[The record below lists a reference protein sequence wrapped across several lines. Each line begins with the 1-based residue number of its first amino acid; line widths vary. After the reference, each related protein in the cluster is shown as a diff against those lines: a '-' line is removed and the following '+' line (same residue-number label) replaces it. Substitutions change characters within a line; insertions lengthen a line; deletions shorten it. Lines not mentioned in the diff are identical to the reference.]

1 MKLAVLAALLT
12 AVIAYGQDISTRSL
26 GLQDANGRTD
36 DRILSFEKL
45 LASSPDNLTLQSG
58 LISAYLQ
65 KLRESGDGSY
75 LDRASKLVNRMMAKE
90 GGNSAALRF
99 LNEIDMQRHDFKAVA
114 ERARDIA
121 KFEPSDAANW
131 GNLGDALMEL
141 GEYDAAGQAY
151 TKMIALR
158 PSLASYNRLAYM
170 RFVTGDSQA
179 AIQLMSEAVESGS
192 PVPENTAWC
201 WAELGDMY
209 FKLGKL
215 GAAKAAYTSALQL
228 FPRLHRALAGMGR
241 LQASEG
247 RLEDAIHSYEQAQ
260 SIVPMVEYSGALED
274 LYGAAGMKSKARQQ
288 QDLTDAIDQL
298 GRAARE
304 KTNRTLALI
313 LADHG
318 RSLPRALALM
328 EAEIPVRG
336 DVYTWDAFSWV
347 LFKNGRVA
355 EARAASLKAV
365 KLGTPEPGFYYHA
378 SKIASAAGAEEAA
391 RQYSD
396 RLRLLNP
403 KFDFA
408 KTRGVADSIARR
420 TP

>member
-1 MKLAVLAALLT
+1 MKLTVLAVLLT
-12 AVIAYGQDISTRSL
+12 SVTAKGQDISPRTL
-26 GLQDANGRTD
+26 GLQAANGRTD
-36 DRILSFEKL
+36 ERIHSFEKS
-45 LASSPDNLTLQSG
+45 LANSPDSLALQSG

-75 LDRASKLVNRMMAKE
+75 LDRASKLVDRMMAKE

-99 LNEIDMQRHDFKAVA
+99 LNEIDMMRHDFKAVA

-151 TKMIALR
+151 TKMVALR
-158 PSLASYNRLAYM
+158 PGLASYNRLAYM
-170 RFVTGDSQA
+170 RFVTGDAQA
-179 AIQLMSEAVESGS
+179 GIELMRVAVESGS
-192 PVPENTAWC
+192 SVPENTAWC
-201 WAELGDMY
+201 SAELGDMY
-209 FKLGKL
+209 FKIGKV
-215 GAAKAAYTSALQL
+215 GEAKEAYASALQL
-228 FPRLHRALAGMGR
+228 FPRLHRALAGLGR

-247 RLEDAIHSYEQAQ
+247 RIEDAIHSYEQAQ

-274 LYGAAGMKSKARQQ
+274 LYAAAGMKSKARQQ
-288 QDLTDAIDQL
+288 QDLTEAIDQL

-318 RSLPRALALM
+318 RGLPRALELM
-328 EAEIPVRG
+328 QAEIPVRG
-336 DVYTWDAFSWV
+336 DVYTWDAYSWV

-355 EARAASLKAV
+355 EARAASLKAL
-365 KLGTPEPGFYYHA
+365 KMGTPEPAFYYHA
-378 SKIASAAGAEEAA
+378 SKIASAARDEEAA
-391 RQYSD
+391 REYSE
-396 RLRLLNP
+396 RVRSLNP

-408 KTRGVADSIARR
+408 KTRTDLTSK
-420 TP
+420 TF